1 MKRNIFAVCD
11 LEVDYALN
19 FMDYMN
25 RKKNIPFEIQAF
37 TSVENLIAYGKQTHI
52 ELLLISGRAMCR
64 EVRDL
69 DIGKIIILS
78 EGVHPPE
85 LDQYPSVYKYQSSS
99 DVLRE
104 VMACY
109 GAEKKTVA
117 DQIAVL
123 KKTTE
128 IIGIFSPLGR
138 CLKTSFALTLGQIL
152 AKERA
157 VLYLNMEEYSGFE
170 ELMGKGFAHNLS
182 DLLYYVRQDN
192 QNLLYKM
199 NWKQFHPGEVNDMS
213 EKREVILEAKHVTRR
228 FAASHGRTLLANND
242 INLKMYKGETLGLV
256 GESGCGKSTFMRF
269 LVSLDTPSEGEILYR
284 GTDITKLKGEEL
296 RNNRQNIQMVFQ
308 DPTLSFNPKM
318 NIRDIVCEPLMNF
331 KKIKKSEKD
340 AVCRK
345 LLEMVELP
353 GDFAD
358 RYPHNMSGGQRQR
371 VAIARALALEPEIV
385 VLDEAT
391 SALDVSVQKTVIELI
406 TKLQREKNITF
417 GFICHDIALVQLV
430 AHQVAVM
437 YLGNLV
443 EVLPGKDLDMKAMH
457 PYTRALMGAVFDI
470 NMDFSKPIESIE
482 SEAPSPLDLPQGCP
496 FQGRCEHCMDICK
509 KENPKLVEVEDGHS
523 VACHLFQKGSK

>member
-1 MKRNIFAVCD
+1 MRYLLYRNFFAVCD
-11 LEVDYALN
+11 LEVDYALI

-170 ELMGKGFAHNLS
+170 ECMGTSVAHNLGYS
-182 DLLYYVRQDN
+182 VYYVR
-192 QNLLYKM
+192 
-199 NWKQFHPGEVNDMS
+199 
-213 EKREVILEAKHVTRR
+213 
-228 FAASHGRTLLANND
+228 
-242 INLKMYKGETLGLV
+242 
-256 GESGCGKSTFMRF
+256 
-269 LVSLDTPSEGEILYR
+269 
-284 GTDITKLKGEEL
+284 
-296 RNNRQNIQMVFQ
+296 
-308 DPTLSFNPKM
+308 
-318 NIRDIVCEPLMNF
+318 
-331 KKIKKSEKD
+331 
-340 AVCRK
+340 
-345 LLEMVELP
+345 
-353 GDFAD
+353 
-358 RYPHNMSGGQRQR
+358 
-371 VAIARALALEPEIV
+371 
-385 VLDEAT
+385 
-391 SALDVSVQKTVIELI
+391 
-406 TKLQREKNITF
+406 
-417 GFICHDIALVQLV
+417 
-430 AHQVAVM
+430 
-437 YLGNLV
+437 
-443 EVLPGKDLDMKAMH
+443 
-457 PYTRALMGAVFDI
+457 
-470 NMDFSKPIESIE
+470 
-482 SEAPSPLDLPQGCP
+482 
-496 FQGRCEHCMDICK
+496 
-509 KENPKLVEVEDGHS
+509 
-523 VACHLFQKGSK
+523 

>member
-1 MKRNIFAVCD
+1 
-11 LEVDYALN
+11 
-19 FMDYMN
+19 
-25 RKKNIPFEIQAF
+25 
-37 TSVENLIAYGKQTHI
+37 
-52 ELLLISGRAMCR
+52 
-64 EVRDL
+64 
-69 DIGKIIILS
+69 
-78 EGVHPPE
+78 
-85 LDQYPSVYKYQSSS
+85 
-99 DVLRE
+99 
-104 VMACY
+104 
-109 GAEKKTVA
+109 
-117 DQIAVL
+117 
-123 KKTTE
+123 
-128 IIGIFSPLGR
+128 
-138 CLKTSFALTLGQIL
+138 
-152 AKERA
+152 
-157 VLYLNMEEYSGFE
+157 
-170 ELMGKGFAHNLS
+170 
-182 DLLYYVRQDN
+182 
-192 QNLLYKM
+192 
-199 NWKQFHPGEVNDMS
+199 
-213 EKREVILEAKHVTRR
+213 
-228 FAASHGRTLLANND
+228 
-242 INLKMYKGETLGLV
+242 
-256 GESGCGKSTFMRF
+256 MRF

-509 KENPKLVEVEDGHS
+509 KENPHLVEVENGHS

>member
-1 MKRNIFAVCD
+1 MTLLNVSDLSHHYAHGGFSGKHQHQAV
-11 LEVDYALN
+11 LNNVSLAL
-19 FMDYMN
+19 
-25 RKKNIPFEIQAF
+25 K
-37 TSVENLIAYGKQTHI
+37 
-52 ELLLISGRAMCR
+52 SG
-64 EVRDL
+64 E
-69 DIGKIIILS
+69 
-78 EGVHPPE
+78 
-85 LDQYPSVYKYQSSS
+85 
-99 DVLRE
+99 
-104 VMACY
+104 
-109 GAEKKTVA
+109 TVA
-117 DQIAVL
+117 L
-123 KKTTE
+123 
-128 IIGIFSPLGR
+128 LGR
-138 CLKTSFALTLGQIL
+138 
-152 AKERA
+152 
-157 VLYLNMEEYSGFE
+157 
-170 ELMGKGFAHNLS
+170 
-182 DLLYYVRQDN
+182 
-192 QNLLYKM
+192 
-199 NWKQFHPGEVNDMS
+199 
-213 EKREVILEAKHVTRR
+213 
-228 FAASHGRTLLANND
+228 
-242 INLKMYKGETLGLV
+242 
-256 GESGCGKSTFMRF
+256 SGCGKSTLARL
-269 LVSLDTPSEGEILYR
+269 LVGLESPSQGNISWRGEPLA
-284 GTDITKLKGEEL
+284 KL
-296 RNNRQNIQMVFQ
+296 NRAQRKAFRRDIQMVFQ

-345 LLEMVELP
+345 LLEKVELP

-371 VAIARALALEPEIV
+371 VAIERALALEPEIV